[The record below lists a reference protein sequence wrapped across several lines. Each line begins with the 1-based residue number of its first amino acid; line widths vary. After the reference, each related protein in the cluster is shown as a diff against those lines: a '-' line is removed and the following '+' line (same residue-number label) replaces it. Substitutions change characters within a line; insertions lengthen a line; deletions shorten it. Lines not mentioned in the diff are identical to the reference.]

1 MGMGKPNLLS
11 RIEHFASLKISV
23 EKQNKGL
30 NTIED
35 SICRHHLFDL
45 EQNGDGIWLEKYRLS
60 NKIYK
65 LTNLNT

>member
-1 MGMGKPNLLS
+1 MGMGKPSLLS

-45 EQNGDGIWLEKYRLS
+45 EQNGDGIWLEK
-60 NKIYK
+60 
-65 LTNLNT
+65 